1 VSCPTLSELPSP
13 RVGKM
18 GWPWT
23 EENPKAPISTPDHR
37 PWPRISIVTPSYNK
51 GAFIEETIRSVLL
64 QGYSNLEYIVIDGGS
79 SDGSLDIIR
88 KYERGLSYWVS
99 ENDRG
104 QADALRKGFRR
115 AQGELFG
122 WINSDDLLAP
132 LALQRVAE
140 AYVRYPLFGVYAG
153 TVENFQNGHM
163 GKDHEIIRQ
172 RNISFEN
179 LLLHGTASA
188 DPKMDLSW
196 HQPGIFFTS
205 DIYRRSG
212 EIDPRYFYRMDY
224 DLFLRMLENGG
235 RVYYL
240 DETLAYFRKYP
251 LSKMGRL
258 SDNLAQ
264 FTNYLQE
271 KYAITSRYFDKLPE
285 KDRADLRMEYLRA
298 LWRGAYRGFVNAHP
312 RDTVRCLSL
321 ALRVGGLD
329 VYHAFFQFVGH
340 GILRRLAFL
349 SKNR

>member
-1 VSCPTLSELPSP
+1 L
-13 RVGKM
+13 
-18 GWPWT
+18 
-23 EENPKAPISTPDHR
+23 
-37 PWPRISIVTPSYNK
+37 
-51 GAFIEETIRSVLL
+51 EETIRSVLL
-64 QGYSNLEYIVIDGGS
+64 QGYPELEYVVVDGGS
-79 SDGSLDIIR
+79 SDGSVGIIR
-88 KYERGLSYWVS
+88 KYERWLSYWVS
-99 ENDRG
+99 ESDRG
-104 QADALRKGFRR
+104 QADALRKGFRK

-132 LALQRVAE
+132 QALQALAK
-140 AYVRYPLFGVYAG
+140 AYIRCPLFGVYAG
-153 TVENFQNGHM
+153 TVENFQNGHLE
-163 GKDHEIIRQ
+163 KAHEIIRQ

-188 DPKMDLSW
+188 DSKMDLSW

-205 DIYRRSG
+205 NIYRRSG

-224 DLFLRMLENGG
+224 DLLLRMLENGG
-235 RVYYL
+235 KVCYL
-240 DETLAYFRKYP
+240 NETLAYFRKHT

-321 ALRVGGLD
+321 ALRVDGLD
-329 VYHAFFQFVGH
+329 VYHAFLQFVGH
-340 GILRRLAFL
+340 GILRRLLFL
-349 SKNR
+349 FKS